1 MSAPPKTEDIRY
13 KAFISYN
20 HRDAKFAKRLHTK
33 LENFSFSFTK
43 SDSKTKP
50 LFPIFID
57 NSELRAGSKLDD
69 AIQDAL
75 ARSQYLI
82 VICSENSATS
92 KWVKAEIALMRE
104 TNRDTKIIGVIPP
117 KNGDESHLAELMGT
131 QAEHLAADFRSGKNQ
146 SLQLS
151 KIAATIMDVELD
163 TLYQREARRK
173 NKQMLSLGAT
183 LSVIATLMSGL
194 AANAYLAEKEAVRQR
209 QQSEEVI
216 AFMIDEF
223 RDDLEKLDQ
232 LELLSEVGV
241 KAQDYFEDRDL
252 NLLSDNS
259 VLLQSRTLRQIADV
273 DEKRGKIG
281 LAKERIT
288 SAYAA
293 STLMMER
300 RPKDIECLKEHAE
313 NSDYW
318 GYLEYQLGHLEKAK
332 DLFQTAKDTYEIGA
346 ELYPD
351 DADIIWKESIADQN
365 VGIMLLQLGQANSAR
380 PYLERTLGV
389 FEKKYEAQEL
399 DEEKLYDY
407 VNTYTWYLRTLP
419 DDTPISF
426 LYETR
431 QKQLNLFEDMREK
444 GARTI
449 RNKSETLNVQRAVV
463 ILLLQSGRDDEAKA
477 LMHTIQEEFEELL
490 KHDPENVGW
499 RRHLM
504 RSKLTLAL
512 QHHKYGRKNERNR
525 LLDETKELAKKP
537 NGELWGL
544 TTDIDRRMNRLKAY
558 RHFDD
563 GKFDQAM
570 NVLNLAEKDI
580 VDRWKGEYNP
590 RVKYTLSSLKNFKA
604 QLLKKNGRVEEA
616 NAYHQEI
623 LDLLSGKDSYS
634 VAEQTL
640 QYEAHTEL
648 GQTDKALELEAKLKA
663 RGATLE

>member
-1 MSAPPKTEDIRY
+1 M
-13 KAFISYN
+13 
-20 HRDAKFAKRLHTK
+20 
-33 LENFSFSFTK
+33 
-43 SDSKTKP
+43 
-50 LFPIFID
+50 
-57 NSELRAGSKLDD
+57 
-69 AIQDAL
+69 
-75 ARSQYLI
+75 
-82 VICSENSATS
+82 
-92 KWVKAEIALMRE
+92 
-104 TNRDTKIIGVIPP
+104 
-117 KNGDESHLAELMGT
+117 
-131 QAEHLAADFRSGKNQ
+131 
-146 SLQLS
+146 
-151 KIAATIMDVELD
+151 
-163 TLYQREARRK
+163 
-173 NKQMLSLGAT
+173 
-183 LSVIATLMSGL
+183 
-194 AANAYLAEKEAVRQR
+194 
-209 QQSEEVI
+209 
-216 AFMIDEF
+216 
-223 RDDLEKLDQ
+223 
-232 LELLSEVGV
+232 
-241 KAQDYFEDRDL
+241 
-252 NLLSDNS
+252 
-259 VLLQSRTLRQIADV
+259 
-273 DEKRGKIG
+273 
-281 LAKERIT
+281 
-288 SAYAA
+288 
-293 STLMMER
+293 
-300 RPKDIECLKEHAE
+300 
-313 NSDYW
+313 
-318 GYLEYQLGHLEKAK
+318 
-332 DLFQTAKDTYEIGA
+332 
-346 ELYPD
+346 
-351 DADIIWKESIADQN
+351 
-365 VGIMLLQLGQANSAR
+365 
-380 PYLERTLGV
+380 
-389 FEKKYEAQEL
+389 
-399 DEEKLYDY
+399 
-407 VNTYTWYLRTLP
+407 NTYTWYLRTLP